1 MDAFLY
7 RARASMSRCIWPPDS
22 STPSLSNVR
31 SREVSAPL
39 GRLSTF
45 SPRTELSRTGIT
57 QIRPMLYLQEH
68 EIAAFSRDLPVL
80 RNCCPVNHE
89 TKREYMKQ
97 LLKNLNG
104 DIPFAK
110 DRIFVALTSPERYQ
124 LFDKF
129 ERECREEEL

>member
-1 MDAFLY
+1 MIY
-7 RARASMSRCIWPPDS
+7 
-22 STPSLSNVR
+22 
-31 SREVSAPL
+31 E